1 MLLER
6 WWKQVFLAL
15 STGPK
20 PGMETTAFSCAICY
34 HKLLFFVIGI
44 KWVVVMGTKNKTARN
59 IKSLS
64 IVSPVLIRFYDSTPL
79 CKSQQQITTAGDG
92 TVINKDL
99 TINLTLLT
107 I

>member
-1 MLLER
+1 
-6 WWKQVFLAL
+6 
-15 STGPK
+15 
-20 PGMETTAFSCAICY
+20 
-34 HKLLFFVIGI
+34 
-44 KWVVVMGTKNKTARN
+44 MGTKNKTARN

-99 TINLTLLT
+99 TIPLPLYSIMVKSLFMTVPLRAVV
-107 I
+107 IYY